1 MDYNVIFSLRGNTMQ
16 KKYNKKAQVVL
27 ITGAGRRI
35 GAEIARFLHA
45 QGMNV
50 VLHHYQS
57 EKEAKALCAAL
68 NKQRK
73 NSAVIAQ
80 ADLSIFDHLSQL
92 IQKTIEF
99 WGYLDVVVNNAS
111 VFYKTKI
118 GKVNSDAWDE
128 LMDTNLKA
136 PFFLA
141 QAAFPYLAKRQGC
154 IVNIADRHATYPL
167 RDYSAYCI
175 SKAGLVMLTQA
186 LARELAP
193 DVRVNAISPGSIV
206 WPEGRNNLSKAVQK
220 KIISR
225 IALQRQGNVLDIAKA
240 VLFLIEE
247 ANYTTGQTIVVD
259 GGRY

>member
-1 MDYNVIFSLRGNTMQ
+1 MR
-16 KKYNKKAQVVL
+16 KKYNKKARVAL

-35 GAEIARFLHA
+35 GAEMARFLHA

-50 VLHHYQS
+50 VLHYYQS
-57 EKEAKALCAAL
+57 EKSVKTLCAAL

-73 NSAVIAQ
+73 NSAFIVQ
-80 ADLSIFDHLSQL
+80 ANLSIFDHLSQL

-111 VFYKTKI
+111 VFYKTKV
-118 GKVNSDAWDE
+118 GEVNSKAWDG

-141 QAAFPYLAKRQGC
+141 QAAFPYLAKRLGC
-154 IVNIADRHATYPL
+154 IVNIADIHAARPL

-175 SKAGLVMLTQA
+175 SKAGLLMLTQA

-193 DVRVNAISPGSIV
+193 NVRVNAVSPGSIV
-206 WPEGRNNLSKAVQK
+206 WPEDKNSLSKVMQK

-225 IALQRQGNVLDIAKA
+225 TALQRQGNAIDIAKA
-240 VLFLIEE
+240 VLFLIQE
-247 ANYTTGQTIVVD
+247 ADYMTGQTITVD
-259 GGRY
+259 GGRG

>member
-1 MDYNVIFSLRGNTMQ
+1 MDYNIIFSLRGNAMQ
-16 KKYNKKAQVVL
+16 KKYNKKARVVL

-45 QGMNV
+45 QGINV
-50 VLHHYQS
+50 VLHYYQS
-57 EKEAKALCAAL
+57 EKAAKTLCVAL

-73 NSAVIAQ
+73 NSAMVVQ
-80 ADLSIFDHLSQL
+80 ADLSIFDHLNLL
-92 IQKTIEF
+92 IQKTVEF

-118 GKVNSDAWDE
+118 GKVKSDGWDE
-128 LMDTNLKA
+128 LIDTNLKA

-154 IVNIADRHATYPL
+154 IVNIADRHANHPL
-167 RDYSAYCI
+167 RDYSVYCI

-193 DVRVNAISPGSIV
+193 NVRVNAVSPGSIV
-206 WPEGRNNLSKAVQK
+206 WPEGGNSLSKAMQK
-220 KIISR
+220 KIIGR
-225 IALQRQGNVLDIAKA
+225 TALQRQGNALDIAKA
-240 VLFLIEE
+240 VLFLIQE
-247 ANYTTGQTIVVD
+247 ANYTTGQTIIVD